1 MTLESWERDQFPH
14 RWAKMCKFPAVSF
27 FLSLQ
32 VLLKSDRVDALLDRL
47 LPHGQLLFLNHRFAQ
62 SLEKEVA
69 AYASK

>member
-1 MTLESWERDQFPH
+1 MQIGSCALV
-14 RWAKMCKFPAVSF
+14 FPALTS
-27 FLSLQ
+27 LSLQ

-62 SLEKEVA
+62 SREKEVT